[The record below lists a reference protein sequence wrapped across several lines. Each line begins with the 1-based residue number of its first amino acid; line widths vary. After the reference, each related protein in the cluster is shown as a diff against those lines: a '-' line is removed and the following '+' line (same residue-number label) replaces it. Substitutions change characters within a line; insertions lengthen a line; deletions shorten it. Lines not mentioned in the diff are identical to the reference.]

1 MQAPLVWITMAA
13 AALAGLA
20 IVAVAGLKGW
30 RGWLD
35 LRRLEIEGHRGGS
48 APPSPAARIELA
60 DLKER
65 IRKLEAIAA
74 GVDL

>member
-1 MQAPLVWITMAA
+1 MQEPLSILIT
-13 AALAGLA
+13 ALSSLLGLA
-20 IVAVAGLKGW
+20 IVAVAAL
-30 RGWLD
+30 RGWSGWLALKRAELARPD
-35 LRRLEIEGHRGGS
+35 AG
-48 APPSPAARIELA
+48 PPTASARIEVA

>member
-1 MQAPLVWITMAA
+1 MTELANLSLIAT
-13 AALAGLA
+13 AALGGTA
-20 IVAVAGLKGW
+20 IIAVAGLKAF
-30 RGWLD
+30 RAWLD
-35 LRRLEIEGHRGGS
+35 VRRLEIEHSGIAM
-48 APPSPAARIELA
+48 APPTAAQRIDVA